1 MAKLALDWIF
11 DHRWAIT
18 PSALENIISIASRE
32 TMIDSVVDAA
42 LKSAVAEERAIAARD
57 AEPLPGA
64 RRAEVRDG
72 VAIIPIT
79 GPIFPRATMFSMISG
94 ATSISTLSKDL
105 QIALDDPQVHS
116 IVFNIDSPG
125 GEVTG
130 VSEFSNMIFAA
141 RGQKP
146 MISYV
151 YGMAASA
158 AYWIGSAADLMILAD
173 TAEAGSIGVV
183 SAWTD
188 TRERDAKSG
197 VKTHEIVSSVS
208 PNKRP
213 DPATDVGRGQIQ
225 ALVDELAG
233 IFVGAVARNRGVTA
247 DDVVQKFGRGGLLV
261 GSSAVKAGMADSVG
275 SFESEV
281 MGLID
286 NNSPSFPLYAGKET
300 GMNVELLQKQHPD
313 VYAAVIAKGKE
324 QAIEENKA
332 AVTAARAEGKAEG
345 VTAERARIQGIASVK
360 SPGYEKLISEQ
371 MFSPEATMESVAV
384 AILAAQN
391 AKVEEAAKAHAEDGK
406 EVAAQVGGMGGAP
419 ENMADAAMNAK
430 ISSAVEKIK
439 GVRK

>member
-1 MAKLALDWIF
+1 
-11 DHRWAIT
+11 
-18 PSALENIISIASRE
+18 
-32 TMIDSVVDAA
+32 
-42 LKSAVAEERAIAARD
+42 
-57 AEPLPGA
+57 
-64 RRAEVRDG
+64 
-72 VAIIPIT
+72 
-79 GPIFPRATMFSMISG
+79 
-94 ATSISTLSKDL
+94 
-105 QIALDDPQVHS
+105 
-116 IVFNIDSPG
+116 
-125 GEVTG
+125 
-130 VSEFSNMIFAA
+130 
-141 RGQKP
+141 
-146 MISYV
+146 
-151 YGMAASA
+151 
-158 AYWIGSAADLMILAD
+158 
-173 TAEAGSIGVV
+173 
-183 SAWTD
+183 
-188 TRERDAKSG
+188 

-247 DDVVQKFGRGGLLV
+247 EDVVQKFGRGGLLV

-286 NNSPSFPLYAGKET
+286 NKPSSSFPLYAGKES

-419 ENMADAAMNAK
+419 ENMVDAAMNAK